1 MSILLKSNPTLHT
14 LFILYI
20 YNRYWIKNRWDVVP
34 RNDSVAVNPLDGEI
48 YAQLIN
54 LSSSYEVYF
63 HGSLEI
69 PDISKQ
75 RYSFGANDY
84 TTIELLA
91 LEIITSENAKSYAI

>member
-1 MSILLKSNPTLHT
+1 MKQNYFTNS
-14 LFILYI
+14 
-20 YNRYWIKNRWDVVP
+20 YWNKNRWDVVP
-34 RNDSVAVNPLDGEI
+34 RNDTVAVNPLDGEI

-63 HGSLEI
+63 HSALEV

-91 LEIITSENAKSYAI
+91 LEIITSENAKPYVQLFSTFTLSVI